1 MLSTVLDEYEKSIHY
16 VEIDI
21 AKDPEIAES
30 AGIMAL
36 RACKFLKIK
45 PEWRSSTGV
54 KMKSEYRKIFSE
66 QLIES
71 SAA

>member
-21 AKDPEIAES
+21 AKDPEIAEA
-30 AGIMAL
+30 AGIMGTPCVQVFKDKA
-36 RACKFLKIK
+36 RVAVIN
-45 PEWRSSTGV
+45 GV

>member
-1 MLSTVLDEYEKSIHY
+1 VQ
-16 VEIDI
+16 VF
-21 AKDPEIAES
+21 KDKARVAVIN
-30 AGIMAL
+30 
-36 RACKFLKIK
+36 
-45 PEWRSSTGV
+45 GV